1 MSELENRLEMSTAQK
16 TLLVL
21 GILGAICLFAVIV
34 AIAYLPNRPLPVDQV
49 QVEERRD
56 TLVEVRAEQHRRA
69 HTYGW
74 IDEPNGIVHIP
85 IRRAV
90 ELTVRELSEADKE

>member
-1 MSELENRLEMSTAQK
+1 MSELGNRLETTTAQK
-16 TLLVL
+16 ALLVL
-21 GILGAICLFAVIV
+21 GILGAIFLFAIIV

-49 QVEERRD
+49 QVEERYN
-56 TLVEVRAEQHRRA
+56 TFAEVRAEQHRRA

-74 IDEPNGIVHIP
+74 IDEPNDIVRIP
-85 IRRAV
+85 IGRAV